1 MIYISSYI
9 PINFTYYNPQNSLFK
24 AGKSDRERV
33 TVYTC
38 NNSENCDACKRNK
51 CVMMNGLY
59 SSHSCPYG
67 QIKREEGYTKAAKKC
82 GELVQKRKDEYKE
95 VEFSKGDLK
104 FVCYIGDYVYLPLP
118 HLINY
123 SNSIRENSFF
133 NGNGDI
139 IRKEDFTP
147 EFIVEL
153 LEYRPCALMGGEIT
167 SYQKKEIPK
176 FCTQLKRYMPD
187 IFETVKKIYPE
198 IQNKIEDIDYRDKY
212 AKIITLLPGKV
223 KLSTNIVEWDGTV
236 IRAEGSQ
243 ISFWRLTKEPVVITP
258 NEKTYVQI
266 VDNATV
272 TDDTEF
278 RDE

>member
-1 MIYISSYI
+1 VINISDYI
-9 PINFTYYNPQNSLFK
+9 PINLTYYDPRNSLFK

-33 TVYTC
+33 TLYIC
-38 NNSENCDACKRNK
+38 NNAENCDAYKRNK
-51 CVMMNGLY
+51 CVMLNGLH
-59 SSHSCPYG
+59 SHSCPYG
-67 QIKREEGYTKAAKKC
+67 QTKREEGYTKAARRCGDLIRKK
-82 GELVQKRKDEYKE
+82 KDEYGN
-95 VEFSKGDLK
+95 VEFSKGALK

-123 SNSIRENSFF
+123 SNSIREKDFF
-133 NGNGDI
+133 KGDGDI
-139 IRKEDFTP
+139 IKKEDFTP

-153 LEYRPCALMGGEIT
+153 LEFRPRALMGGVIT

-187 IFETVKKIYPE
+187 VFEKVKEVYPE
-198 IQNKIEDIDYRDKY
+198 IENRIGDIDYRDKY

-223 KLSTNIVEWDGTV
+223 KLSTDIVEWDGTV
-236 IRAEGSQ
+236 IKAEGSQ
-243 ISFWRLTKEPVVITP
+243 ISFWCLSKEPVVITP
-258 NEKTYVQI
+258 NENTYVQI